1 MAQARDRIRSITQRK
16 RLQVPVDQVVQEV
29 ARYLHAWAG
38 YFRYGNST
46 HFFDK
51 IRSFA
56 LVRIALFVAKRHG
69 RKRSYGWAMVYA
81 SPTWLSRISLA
92 GCVVAPRP
100 HRPWRERPNSPG
112 ERRR

>member
-69 RKRSYGWAMVYA
+69 RKRSYGWRW
-81 SPTWLSRISLA
+81 STRR
-92 GCVVAPRP
+92 PR
-100 HRPWRERPNSPG
+100 G
-112 ERRR
+112 